1 MPEIGT
7 GLRLCGSLECH
18 CFRDTPAR
26 KRASAT
32 GDQGPDAV
40 GEVGDLQ
47 GMPSAAEPVKKSRGK
62 GVTGADGISYLDLV
76 TISFNVF
83 VFRIFTAR
91 IFTARVLTAN
101 VFFANRSTADLFSV
115 AACTVDQECASS
127 RSTGYADRFPAKF
140 ASAAAAEV
148 FE

>member
-18 CFRDTPAR
+18 CFRDTPAW

-91 IFTARVLTAN
+91 IFTARIFTARVLTAN

-127 RSTGYADRFPAKF
+127 SSTG
-140 ASAAAAEV
+140 
-148 FE
+148 